1 MDEQQPSGRRRNR
14 DRRRRN
20 KQYIRPE
27 RKNLTK
33 CPLCDQIVRDV
44 LSAIDYQDQPA
55 HFDCIIKILQAEEE
69 LEANEKI
76 IYLGGGSFGIVQY
89 RSANNSKLFVRKRIQ
104 YEEKEK
110 KIEWR
115 RKESEHLRK

>member
-1 MDEQQPSGRRRNR
+1 MDQQQAKRKGR

-20 KQYIRPE
+20 RAAPRPRPE
-27 RKNLTK
+27 RQNLTK
-33 CPLCDQIVRDV
+33 CPLCDDLVRDV

-55 HFDCIIKILQAEEE
+55 HFDCVLKLIEKQEE
-69 LEANEKI
+69 LEPNEKI
-76 IYLGGGSFGIVQY
+76 VYLGGGSFGIVQ
-89 RSANNSKLFVRKRIQ
+89 SKNTNNGHVSIRKRIQ